1 MEQLWCCHYAK
12 ERPVDDVISI
22 SISALSF
29 DVSKQLFQFRI
40 DDDKKWAAISFR
52 LNVFISQFNMRYH
65 GAGVDCKTPNNP
77 EWNNLGRGW

>member
-29 DVSKQLFQFRI
+29 DVSRQLSQCRM
-40 DDDKKWAAISFR
+40 DDHKKWMAIPFR
-52 LNVFISQFNMRYH
+52 LNIFISQFNMRYH
-65 GAGVDCKTPNNP
+65 GAGVVCKTPNDP
-77 EWNNLGRGW
+77 ESKNLELDW